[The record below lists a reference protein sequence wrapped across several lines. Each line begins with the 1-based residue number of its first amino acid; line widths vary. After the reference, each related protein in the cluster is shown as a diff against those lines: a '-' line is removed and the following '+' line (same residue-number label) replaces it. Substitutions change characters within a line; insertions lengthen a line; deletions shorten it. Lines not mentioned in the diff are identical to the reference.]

1 MRVSCMCSGVPCMAE
16 GVGVRYGCTS
26 AAALTFLNAD
36 ACLRI
41 ITIHPTSHHTSTLA
55 NMKLKRA
62 KVCDRNRS
70 AYLLC

>member
-1 MRVSCMCSGVPCMAE
+1 MAE

-26 AAALTFLNAD
+26 AAVLTFLNAD

-41 ITIHPTSHHTSTLA
+41 INNTPNSHHTSTLA